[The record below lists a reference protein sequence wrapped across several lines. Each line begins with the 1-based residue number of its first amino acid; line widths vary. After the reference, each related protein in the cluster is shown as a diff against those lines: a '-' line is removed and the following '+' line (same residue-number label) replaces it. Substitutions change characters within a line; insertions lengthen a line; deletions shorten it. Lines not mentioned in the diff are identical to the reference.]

1 VVDWI
6 PEDERPTGEVWC
18 DYASGEMSNTD
29 RRRLLQRLGTVT
41 RFSNI
46 FLASDASSCLTGIT
60 LPVEGGM
67 LTS

>member
-1 VVDWI
+1 M
-6 PEDERPTGEVWC
+6 WC

-29 RRRLLQRLGTVT
+29 RHRLLQHLGTVT

-46 FLASDASSCLTGIT
+46 FPASDASSYLTGIT
-60 LPVEGGM
+60 LAVEGGM